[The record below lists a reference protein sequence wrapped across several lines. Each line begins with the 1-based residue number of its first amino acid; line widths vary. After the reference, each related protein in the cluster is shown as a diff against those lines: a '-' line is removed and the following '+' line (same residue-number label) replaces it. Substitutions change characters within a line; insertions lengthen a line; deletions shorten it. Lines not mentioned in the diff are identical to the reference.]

1 MQISKVLTLAP
12 ERTLAI
18 PFRSVSFRSL
28 STPWCFIELSLE
40 IIFDETE
47 IQRKDGGSCL
57 LYARDRW
64 KRSRKWM
71 KRETLNCYPLK
82 SDYAWVCRELESLNI
97 FYIFFFLSVL
107 FLICVG
113 SAISNPRVLSKNRFE
128 TLLFEKV
135 IIAKIYFCVFFRIL
149 D

>member
-12 ERTLAI
+12 KRTLAI
-18 PFRSVSFRSL
+18 PFRSVSFRVL

-82 SDYAWVCRELESLNI
+82 SDYAWVCRELESLSI
-97 FYIFFFLSVL
+97 FYIFFF
-107 FLICVG
+107 FICI
-113 SAISNPRVLSKNRFE
+113 ISHLCWQCNFKSKSIIEKSFRNTSFWESDYSKNIF
-128 TLLFEKV
+128 L
-135 IIAKIYFCVFFRIL
+135 RIL
-149 D
+149 